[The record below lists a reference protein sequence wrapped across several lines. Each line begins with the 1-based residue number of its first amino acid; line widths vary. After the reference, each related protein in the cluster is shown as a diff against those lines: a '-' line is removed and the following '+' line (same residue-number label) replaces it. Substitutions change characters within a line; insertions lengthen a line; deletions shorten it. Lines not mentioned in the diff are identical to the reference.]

1 MTSYIICSAMSS
13 PRPVS
18 LTLRPRAAG
27 DKTPQNSPS
36 SPVKNGPRPEFR
48 KPLSKS
54 DIQYMSVPPP
64 RLSSETSYS
73 PPVRP
78 NTTIEL
84 VSPVSPRSNSA
95 NVEVRKSPSSPDAEN
110 VPEGY
115 EARKCFVNSYNGEV
129 WFPAW
134 DANGQVYYYQVSGGF

>member
-1 MTSYIICSAMSS
+1 MSS

-18 LTLRPRAAG
+18 LNFRARAAG
-27 DKTPQNSPS
+27 DKSPQNSPS

-54 DIQYMSVPPP
+54 DIQYMSVPTQA
-64 RLSSETSYS
+64 RYS

-78 NTTIEL
+78 NTTVGL
-84 VSPVSPRSNSA
+84 LSPFSSCNNSD
-95 NVEVRKSPSSPDAEN
+95 NLEVRESPSAPGEEN